1 LTTNIQNIIADF
13 SPISLQEMDSVKLLN
28 RTDTKF
34 VMTISQ
40 FEKLL
45 PELNSDYT
53 ALEIK
58 EKRSANYKTVYFDS
72 PEYQYYLDHHNKRPN
87 RYKVRM
93 RSYVDSGLCFFE
105 IKHKYKGR
113 TLKQRIKIDD
123 FKLNFDHMTN
133 KHLESVIENAP
144 ELKPS
149 IWNEFERITMV
160 NNDRKERLTF
170 DIGLNFSWEGKNFGY
185 DQIIIAE
192 VKQEANDRMAP
203 CIQVFKANGIRQERI
218 SKYCIG
224 MGILYPNLKS
234 NNFKSKFLTLNKLQ
248 DNVGIHF

>member
-1 LTTNIQNIIADF
+1 
-13 SPISLQEMDSVKLLN
+13 
-28 RTDTKF
+28 
-34 VMTISQ
+34 
-40 FEKLL
+40 
-45 PELNSDYT
+45 
-53 ALEIK
+53 
-58 EKRSANYKTVYFDS
+58 
-72 PEYQYYLDHHNKRPN
+72 
-87 RYKVRM
+87 
-93 RSYVDSGLCFFE
+93 
-105 IKHKYKGR
+105 
-113 TLKQRIKIDD
+113 
-123 FKLNFDHMTN
+123 
-133 KHLESVIENAP
+133 
-144 ELKPS
+144 
-149 IWNEFERITMV
+149 MV
-160 NNDRKERLTF
+160 NNERKERLTF

>member
-1 LTTNIQNIIADF
+1 
-13 SPISLQEMDSVKLLN
+13 MDSVKLLN

-45 PELNSDYT
+45 PELRAHYK

-58 EKRSANYKTVYFDS
+58 GKRSANYKTVYFDT
-72 PEYQYYLDHHNKRPN
+72 PAYQYYLDHHNKRVN

-113 TLKQRIKIDD
+113 TNKQRIRIDD
-123 FKLNFDHMTN
+123 FLLEFDHLTN
-133 KHLESVIENAP
+133 KHLHSVIENAP

-160 NNDRKERLTF
+160 NNERKERLTF
-170 DIGLNFSWEGKNFGY
+170 DIGLNFSWEGKKFGY

-192 VKQEANDRMAP
+192 VKQEDNDRMAP

-224 MGILYPNLKS
+224 MGILYPGLKS

-248 DNVGIHF
+248 DNVEHHT